1 MPQGCVWVTTSRL
14 VIAMDCLGLAREWE
28 NISELR
34 DRIRDQ
40 KRVLIYPTG
49 DTYCKTTRQNAVSNS
64 LVVKPV
70 LKRLQENPRLPH
82 LEDLI
87 VEVTTL
93 FEKCGLPIGE
103 KAPYKVTVEVKRLC
117 GFVKR
122 RATRKEVT
130 KENG

>member
-1 MPQGCVWVTTSRL
+1 MFGSRPL
-14 VIAMDCLGLAREWE
+14 LGHSHIAMDCLGLAREWE

-64 LVVKPV
+64 LVLKPV
-70 LKRLQENPRLPH
+70 LKRLQANPRLPH

-122 RATRKEVT
+122 RANRKEAT